1 MCCLMVNTVEPVRK
15 LNYQTS
21 NKWCDLDRG
30 GSAYDASHI
39 KLSWIMNVD
48 KTVMDYTNP
57 YRQNKEITGSKEC
70 STKAYCL

>member
-1 MCCLMVNTVEPVRK
+1 
-15 LNYQTS
+15 
-21 NKWCDLDRG
+21 
-30 GSAYDASHI
+30 
-39 KLSWIMNVD
+39 MNVD